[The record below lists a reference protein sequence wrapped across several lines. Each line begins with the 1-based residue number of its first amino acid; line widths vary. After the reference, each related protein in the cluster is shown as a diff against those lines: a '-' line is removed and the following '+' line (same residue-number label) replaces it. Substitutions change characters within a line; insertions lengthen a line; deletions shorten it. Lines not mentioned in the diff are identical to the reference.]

1 MDGKNIDVNEYVHS
15 IKYVDFDKIIDK
27 SFKEFK
33 KIFNILDPQ
42 AELFYRNKIAK
53 YIGDTLLISSHT
65 KNFLENFDKCLL
77 IENSEKY

>member
-15 IKYVDFDKIIDK
+15 IKYVDFDKIIEN

-42 AELFYRNKIAK
+42 
-53 YIGDTLLISSHT
+53 S
-65 KNFLENFDKCLL
+65 
-77 IENSEKY
+77 